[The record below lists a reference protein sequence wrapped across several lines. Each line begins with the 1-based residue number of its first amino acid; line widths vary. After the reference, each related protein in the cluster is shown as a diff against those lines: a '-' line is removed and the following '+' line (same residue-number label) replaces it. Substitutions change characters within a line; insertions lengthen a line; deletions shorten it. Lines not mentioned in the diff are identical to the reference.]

1 MSLKEL
7 KQEVFEAN
15 TQLVKYNLVTL
26 TWGNVSA
33 INRAEGLVVIKP
45 SGIDYESMTVE
56 DMVVIDMDGNLIE
69 GKWNPSSD
77 TPTHLV
83 LYQKLE
89 NIGGVVHTHSQWA
102 TSWAQAG
109 TIHPPV
115 RNWPALS
122 RRSQSA

>member
-45 SGIDYESMTVE
+45 SGIDYDNMTID
-56 DMVVIDMDGNLIE
+56 DMVVIDVEGNLIE
-69 GKWNPSSD
+69 GKWKMVR
-77 TPTHLV
+77 LV
-83 LYQKLE
+83 LLF
-89 NIGGVVHTHSQWA
+89 
-102 TSWAQAG
+102 
-109 TIHPPV
+109 
-115 RNWPALS
+115 
-122 RRSQSA
+122 